1 MEHLIVSNSDSFK
14 QTFSQSLVKIKA
26 ETKEFDRKIKISE
39 LDYLSHSNFAQ
50 AHFAENYV
58 GIPL

>member
-1 MEHLIVSNSDSFK
+1 MDDYFDAW
-14 QTFSQSLVKIKA
+14 FP

-39 LDYLSHSNFAQ
+39 LEYLSHSNFAQ